1 VGVALARKVLA
12 RSGAGKDTQQNRQIR
27 QLELSGLKAVVLEP
41 ASDSNRR
48 SERACGA
55 AGFAHDYCQSY
66 YFLTMH
72 QPARGQPA
80 TDARREARECPQKQT
95 THSQPGATSTA
106 GRTRTRVH
114 VSRVCS
120 PTALTRRL
128 HRARILVTGEEKSK
142 LFRAR
147 RFKHRSIACAHT
159 SGLLCLR
166 HLPLCGGIRQ

>member
-1 VGVALARKVLA
+1 MGVALARKVLA

-80 TDARREARECPQKQT
+80 TDAGLEARECPQKQT
-95 THSQPGATSTA
+95 THSQPGTTSTA
-106 GRTRTRVH
+106 SMRGEQVREPRFTCPEFVRQ
-114 VSRVCS
+114 
-120 PTALTRRL
+120 
-128 HRARILVTGEEKSK
+128 AR
-142 LFRAR
+142 
-147 RFKHRSIACAHT
+147 
-159 SGLLCLR
+159 
-166 HLPLCGGIRQ
+166 